1 MMRTK
6 EKGVGRTGCRGLAVV
21 LLGASLILS
30 GCVSNRHQVD
40 PAVLKDV
47 RSIGKVIAEAT
58 SEGVVDRGVDV
69 VNTVVVDIGAKKEGD
84 ALNEAVRILE
94 RHGWRISADNRP
106 TLVSMD
112 SSKWVNAYLAVRPY
126 NPAYFEYVPKAL
138 ERIKQSS
145 TKEESVVSV
154 EAAASN

>member
-1 MMRTK
+1 M
-6 EKGVGRTGCRGLAVV
+6 
-21 LLGASLILS
+21 
-30 GCVSNRHQVD
+30 
-40 PAVLKDV
+40 
-47 RSIGKVIAEAT
+47 
-58 SEGVVDRGVDV
+58 
-69 VNTVVVDIGAKKEGD
+69 NTVVVDIGAKKEGD